1 MQKIVKVLICALLVS
16 VVLVSVGAASV
27 SSDLKKYDSAN
38 EKQFK
43 QLEKS
48 FKCQYSHF
56 AGQKNIIVISTSAN
70 FETCNIVRSFTVVPG
85 GKLRLT
91 DYKGKVETVTVK
103 FLQSKYESHFFTKAP
118 KTFDTS
124 GRLSDNLSQLKVSK
138 VTPKKPTHKHP
149 ATAPRQKINIVGTSD
164 RI

>member
-1 MQKIVKVLICALLVS
+1 MKTIVKTIICALLVS

-56 AGQKNIIVISTSAN
+56 AGHKNVIVISSSAN
-70 FETCNIVRSFTVVPG
+70 FETCNIVRAFMVLPD

-91 DYKGKVETVTVK
+91 DYKGKVETIAIKT
-103 FLQSKYESHFFTKAP
+103 LQSKYESHFFTKAP

-124 GRLSDNLSQLKVSK
+124 GRLSDNLSQLKVK
-138 VTPKKPTHKHP
+138 KTIPPKHKNP
-149 ATAPRQKINIVGTSD
+149 ITAPRQKINIVGTSD